1 MTSVLIA
8 ARRWEKSGVVMRSPG
23 MRWWYSRCSCFS
35 WLDFRPWRFPKIVSI
50 GVFDQLNGPPNPYMS
65 ILQQG
70 LGSYLSPLRDA
81 LAISSRW
88 VFI

>member
-50 GVFDQLNGPPNPYMS
+50 GVYDQ
-65 ILQQG
+65 
-70 LGSYLSPLRDA
+70 
-81 LAISSRW
+81 
-88 VFI
+88 